1 MRRETLDDNLEQ
13 LQLMLDEM
21 SPLVSAAFH
30 RASDALLHDRMRL
43 AEQVIARDSII
54 DGHRAAI
61 ELLAVETMALH
72 QPMATPLRAVVTALR
87 CAQQL
92 ERMGDLA
99 RHVAETV
106 TRSGDRRPALPEQA
120 RPLFT
125 DYGGRVAAMGD
136 KAVEVLRTRNVVLA
150 CELETDDDGVDA
162 AHRSVFEM
170 MFGPDWT
177 AGVRAA
183 VDVAL
188 LARFHER
195 YADHCVHL
203 AEHVVYAVT
212 GTTPDQVTLG

>member
-1 MRRETLDDNLEQ
+1 MRRETLDDNLTQ
-13 LQLMLDEM
+13 LQAMLDEM
-21 SPLVSAAFH
+21 GPLVSGAFH
-30 RASDALLHDRMRL
+30 DASQALLHDRRRL
-43 AEQVIARDSII
+43 AEQVVARDPII
-54 DGHRAAI
+54 DGHRAAV
-61 ELLAVETMALH
+61 ELLAVETMNIH
-72 QPMATPLRAVVTALR
+72 QPMVSPLRSVVTALR

-106 TRSGDRRPALPEQA
+106 ARDERRGLAEQA

-125 DYGGRVAAMGD
+125 EYGARVAAMGD

-150 CELETDDDGVDA
+150 CELRADDDAVDA
-162 AHRSVFEM
+162 LHREVFEL
-170 MFGPDWT
+170 MFGASWT
-177 AGVRAA
+177 AGVPAA

-203 AEHVVYAVT
+203 ADHVVYAVT
-212 GTTPDQVTLG
+212 GGTPDQVAL